1 MHLLPHPAHPWPNSG
16 KSNQVSASLLI
27 FGVLTNRNC
36 SHDSKGVFAE
46 GFGELRAKLDEKFYT
61 SVQAFNN
68 DLLGVLSAQIDFAP
82 VTNVGDAENELSK
95 VAHHTLTSEQKDTKK
110 LVKRII
116 KSVQP
121 QIEDALRK
129 EADMAKAPVEQ
140 LLDLETI
147 LEQKLQGR
155 HNAPLTGSAPHDTVE
170 SEQANFAKATESM
183 INGATSEDISKK
195 ADDIQLAP
203 TPDDNAADNNH
214 SIHDEAADEAAIA
227 AQLGQDTLHASTGE
241 HQCNE
246 MVLDTKSDGGRTE
259 PLTPPRSEK
268 NVLNP
273 LHNGGVPWYLEPF
286 DIHGTTVYEPI
297 WAGRE
302 VLKAMSED
310 LSELDDDELDGLA
323 DSDPVQADEEAADAQ
338 AIELRKAAA
347 RKRQRRSRAYR

>member
-1 MHLLPHPAHPWPNSG
+1 MST
-16 KSNQVSASLLI
+16 NQSH
-27 FGVLTNRNC
+27 

-46 GFGELRAKLDEKFYT
+46 GFGKLKTKLDEKFYT
-61 SVQAFNN
+61 SVHAFND
-68 DLLGVLSAQIDFAP
+68 DLLAVLSAQMDFAP
-82 VTNVGDAENELSK
+82 ATSVGDAENESIKL
-95 VAHHTLTSEQKDTKK
+95 AHQTLTAEQKEMKK

-116 KSVQP
+116 KNIQP

-129 EADMAKAPVEQ
+129 EADMARAPVEK
-140 LLDLETI
+140 LLDLEAI

-155 HNAPLTGSAPHDTVE
+155 HNAPAIEDAPHDTVE
-170 SEQANFAKATESM
+170 LDETSHDQDSEPTT
-183 INGATSEDISKK
+183 NGTAPKDTAKK

-203 TPDDNAADNNH
+203 TPDDNAADSNH
-214 SIHDEAADEAAIA
+214 SIHDETGDEAAIA
-227 AQLGQDTLHASTGE
+227 AQLGQDSLHASNGE
-241 HQCNE
+241 PQGDARE
-246 MVLDTKSDGGRTE
+246 LDSKEASGTE

-268 NVLNP
+268 NLLNP

-323 DSDPVQADEEAADAQ
+323 GSDPVQPDEEAADAQ